1 MPSPALAGLGRFPLC
16 YNPAT
21 MATDRCPTELQR
33 SQLLSLIRSISLER
47 GRFVLS
53 SGAVSDYYLD
63 LRKATTHPA
72 GAFLAGKFLH
82 HEAERLGATHVGGPT
97 LGADPIVGATVAL
110 SHHSPWP
117 VQGYL
122 VRAAAKTHGT
132 GRQVEGNLEAGAK
145 VILLDDVVTSAGSM
159 LQAATAVRELK
170 AEIVGAWC
178 LVDRAGGGRERLAE
192 IGLEL
197 TAVFPIEEVLSDPS
211 SVELSGSFRPRTPS
225 VSVDAILELVP
236 GHVLLV
242 RRRHE
247 PKGWALPGGFVDEDE
262 SLEQAVRREVE
273 EETGLRIERAVQMHA
288 YSGPDRDPRFPTV
301 SVVFVAVAHGDVA
314 AGDDAASAG
323 LFPFEALPED
333 LCFDHRQILD
343 DFRSGRHGI
352 EPGHLH

>member
-1 MPSPALAGLGRFPLC
+1 MC
-16 YNPAT
+16 YTPAT
-21 MATDRCPTELQR
+21 MSTDLSTAELQR
-33 SQLLSLIRSISLER
+33 SQLLSLIRSISLQR

-63 LRKATTHPA
+63 LRKATTHPI
-72 GAFLAGKFLH
+72 GAFLAGTFLLQ
-82 HEAERLGATHVGGPT
+82 EAKRLKASHVGGPT
-97 LGADPIVGATVAL
+97 LGADPIVGAAVAL
-110 SHHSPWP
+110 SQASPWP

-132 GRQVEGNLEAGAK
+132 GKQVEGNLEAGAK
-145 VILLDDVVTSAGSM
+145 VILLDDVVTTAGSL
-159 LQAATAVRELK
+159 LQAADAVREQG

-192 IGLEL
+192 IGIEL
-197 TAVFPIEEVLSDPS
+197 TAVFQIEEVLSGSPS
-211 SVELSGSFRPRTPS
+211 APLPTSFRPRTPS

-247 PKGWALPGGFVDEDE
+247 PYGWALPGGFVEE
-262 SLEQAVRREVE
+262 AETLEQAVRREVE

-288 YSGPDRDPRFPTV
+288 YSGPGRDPRFPTV
-301 SVVFVAVAHGDVA
+301 SNVFVAVAHGDVA

-323 LFPFEALPED
+323 LFPLESLPDD
-333 LCFDHRQILD
+333 LCFDHRQIIE
-343 DFRSGRHGI
+343 DFRSGRHGL

>member
-1 MPSPALAGLGRFPLC
+1 MTTELTPA
-16 YNPAT
+16 
-21 MATDRCPTELQR
+21 ELQR
-33 SQLLSLIRSISLER
+33 RQLLSLIRTISLQR
-47 GRFVLS
+47 GQFVLS

-63 LRKATTHPA
+63 LRKATTHPV
-72 GAFLAGKFLH
+72 GAFLAGTFLH
-82 HEAERLGATHVGGPT
+82 QEAQRLKATHVGGPT

-110 SHHSPWP
+110 SHGSPWP
-117 VQGYL
+117 VSGYM

-132 GRQVEGNLEAGAK
+132 GRQVEGNIEAGAK
-145 VILLDDVVTSAGSM
+145 VIMLDDVVTSAGS
-159 LQAATAVRELK
+159 LIQAATAVRELG

-197 TAVFPIEEVLSDPS
+197 TAVFEIEEVLSGPES
-211 SVELSGSFRPRTPS
+211 IALPRSFRPRTPYI
-225 VSVDAILELVP
+225 SVDAILELVP

-247 PKGWALPGGFVDEDE
+247 PHGWALPGGFVEPEE

-288 YSGPDRDPRFPTV
+288 YSGPSRDPRFPTV
-301 SVVFVAVAHGDVA
+301 SAVFVAVAHGDVA
-314 AGDDAASAG
+314 AGDDAARAG
-323 LFPFEALPED
+323 LFPLDALPED
-333 LCFDHRQILD
+333 LVFDHRQILE
-343 DFRSGRHGI
+343 DFRAGLHGL